1 MRGEFAVRRGERV
14 GKYRLTRG
22 PVEGGRGAVW
32 FAVDTELGR
41 PVVLKRALL
50 EDNSQ
55 ADFDELLAE
64 ARALAKFS
72 HPNVVTLYDAV
83 RAGKGKRSTFWL
95 VMEHVTGGSL
105 DVPVKMAPELAAHVG
120 AQIAGAL
127 AALHARG
134 IVHCD
139 VKPGNIVVTHERV
152 AKLADFGAAYRVD
165 GSETI
170 TPNGPV
176 SLTPFYAAPE
186 AFRGAPER
194 ASDVFSLG
202 ATLYCLVTGTPPLR
216 GAGRMVR
223 LEAISP
229 RVGPLRGLLTAM
241 LQYDPG
247 ARPTAAEALGA
258 LTDIAGP
265 PEQFPALPEAA
276 ATTPYTATV
285 AYREEAGGGL
295 QLRLSTSL
303 VRRRPLLTAG
313 AAAVTALAIAVP
325 FVVMSL
331 GDDSGAD
338 DGAPSTKP
346 AKLTSADFIGDP
358 RTANPCALLDADV
371 FARYEQAELDADYGN
386 FNRCDVLLKQ
396 RGEEVVD
403 VRVELDADPLPEGV
417 ARRTTGRVTVVERDP
432 EREECERAVAVT
444 GARENSLRVTAAARR
459 PDDVKEPLC
468 DTADRATGRA
478 VKVLNRGAIPRR
490 SPDFSPS
497 SLAHQDACTLLDI
510 KALEE
515 VPGIDAQ
522 DPDVGFG
529 RWDCQWKSTTSE
541 YEVDLRFD
549 QGSLPDD
556 ENARS
561 TRLSDHQAIVLPE
574 DEGPGSCRVEVVHR
588 KYTGV
593 DRVEGTERVALV
605 VKGAGRKDRPCEL
618 ATDLAGAAAAAL
630 PPA

>member
-1 MRGEFAVRRGERV
+1 MRRGERV

-41 PVVLKRALL
+41 PVVLKRALV
-50 EDNSQ
+50 DDSSP
-55 ADFDELLAE
+55 AGFDELLAE

-83 RAGKGKRSTFWL
+83 RAGKGKKATFWL

-105 DVPVKMAPELAAHVG
+105 DVPVKLAPEQAAHVG

-127 AALHARG
+127 AALHAKG

-139 VKPGNIVVTHERV
+139 VKPGNIVVTQERV

-176 SLTPFYAAPE
+176 SLTPYYAAPE

-229 RVGPLRGLLTAM
+229 LAGPLRGVLTAM
-241 LQYDPG
+241 LQQDPG

-258 LTDIAGP
+258 LTDIAVS
-265 PEQFPALPEAA
+265 PEQFPVLPEAA
-276 ATTPYTATV
+276 PATTPYTATV
-285 AYREEAGGGL
+285 AYREGAAGGR
-295 QLRLSTSL
+295 QPRPIASL

-325 FVVMSL
+325 FLVTSL
-331 GDDSGAD
+331 GGDSG
-338 DGAPSTKP
+338 DGEAAPSSTTP
-346 AKLTSADFIGDP
+346 AELTSADFIGDP
-358 RTANPCALLDADV
+358 RTANPCALLNAGV
-371 FARYEQAELDADYGN
+371 FDRYEDAALDPDYGN
-386 FNRCDVLLKQ
+386 FNRCDVILKQ

-417 ARRTTGRVTVVERDP
+417 ARKTIGRVTVVRRAAERD
-432 EREECERAVAVT
+432 ECERAVAVT

-459 PDDVKEPLC
+459 PAEVREPLC
-468 DTADRATGRA
+468 DTADAATGRA

-490 SPDFSPS
+490 SPGFPAD
-497 SLAHQDACTLLDI
+497 SLAHMDACTLLDT

-515 VPGIDAQ
+515 VPGIDAR

-529 RWDCQWKSTTSE
+529 RWECQWKSTTSA

-561 TRLSDHQAIVLPE
+561 TRLSDHQAIVLPD

-588 KYTGV
+588 EYTGV
-593 DRVEGTERVALV
+593 DRVQGTERVALV
-605 VKGAGRKDRPCEL
+605 LKGAGRKDRPCGM

-630 PPA
+630 SSA